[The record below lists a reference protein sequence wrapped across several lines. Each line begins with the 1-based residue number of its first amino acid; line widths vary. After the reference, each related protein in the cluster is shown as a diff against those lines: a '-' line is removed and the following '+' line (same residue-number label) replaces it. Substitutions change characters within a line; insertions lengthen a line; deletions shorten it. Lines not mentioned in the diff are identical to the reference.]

1 MASTN
6 LQMFKCGVCGAEVEV
21 VRGGGGTLMC
31 CGQPMDLLTENS
43 TDAAQEKHV
52 PVVEKSDDVLC
63 VKVGSVPHPME
74 EDHYIEWVE
83 TICCDG
89 TYRQVAELK
98 PGQEPE
104 AKFPACCGHEATV
117 VRAYCN
123 VHGLWKA

>member
-52 PVVEKSDDVLC
+52 PVIEKVAGG
-63 VKVGSVPHPME
+63 VKVSVGSVAHPME
-74 EDHYIEWVE
+74 EEHLIEWIEV
-83 TICCDG
+83 IADG
-89 TYRQVAELK
+89 NTYRRALQPGSVPEAVFPLETGELK
-98 PGQEPE
+98 S
-104 AKFPACCGHEATV
+104 
-117 VRAYCN
+117 RAYCN
-123 VHGLWKA
+123 LHGLWKSA